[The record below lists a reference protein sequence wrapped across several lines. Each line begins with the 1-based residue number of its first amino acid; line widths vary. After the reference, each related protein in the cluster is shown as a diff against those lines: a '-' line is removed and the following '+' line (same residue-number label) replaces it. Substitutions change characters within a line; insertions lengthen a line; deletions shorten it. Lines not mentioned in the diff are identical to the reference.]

1 MKEFKKII
9 FAIVGFVVCFL
20 VFDFGVGRFFDWAM
34 TKMPSEGERVAKS
47 DYVINKVE
55 ADFIVIGSSRA
66 EAHYDSKVIQDAFPE
81 YSVFNCGVDG
91 QLFNYI
97 NTAFNSIM
105 DRYSPKV
112 VVWDFQ
118 LKDLVD
124 DTPENMSLL
133 YPYYYQNENVR
144 KVLDDQDAT
153 LKYIIWNS
161 CYRYNGTAGRI
172 LRAMR
177 MSERNKMGFLSH
189 QSSDKSRKFKPE
201 KVGWSDKIQ
210 LNQSRVEA
218 LESTLKRAN
227 EKGIKVVLCISPYL
241 SKFTGVHPTI
251 QELHRLSEKY
261 SIQFVDMSQ
270 LEGFVGD
277 TGYWYDGGHLDAEGA
292 EVFTGELVRNMEKS
306 LH

>member
-9 FAIVGFVVCFL
+9 IAIVGFVVCFL
-20 VFDFGVGRFFDWAM
+20 VFDFGVGKFFDWAM

-47 DYVINKVE
+47 DYVINKVD

-124 DTPENMSLL
+124 DTPMNLSLL
-133 YPYYYQNENVR
+133 YPYYYQNENV
-144 KVLDDQDAT
+144 KKALDDQDAT
-153 LKYIIWNS
+153 LKYVLWNN

-177 MSERNKMGFLSH
+177 MSERNKMGFSAHPTDRTRNLI
-189 QSSDKSRKFKPE
+189 PE
-201 KVGWSDKIQ
+201 NNSIHADMKI
-210 LNQSRVEA
+210 NENRISKIEH
-218 LESTLKRAN
+218 SIKRAK
-227 EKGIKVVLCISPYL
+227 EQGIDVVFCVSPYL
-241 SKFTGVHPTI
+241 SQISEKHPTLI
-251 QELHRLSEKY
+251 ELKSLSDKY
-261 SIQFVDMSQ
+261 SIRFIDLSQ
-270 LEGFVGD
+270 LDGFVGD
-277 TGYWYDGGHLDAEGA
+277 EKFWYDGGHLNAEGA
-292 EVFTGELVRNMEKS
+292 EKFTKILVNNLKQ
-306 LH
+306 

>member
-1 MKEFKKII
+1 MKELKKII
-9 FAIVGFVVCFL
+9 IAIVGFAVCFL
-20 VFDFGVGRFFDWAM
+20 ALDFGVGKFFDWAM

-47 DYVINKVE
+47 DYVINKVD

-97 NTAFNSIM
+97 NTAFNCIM

-112 VVWDFQ
+112 VVWDIR
-118 LKDLVD
+118 LNDLVD
-124 DTPENMSLL
+124 DSPENLSLL

-144 KVLDDQDAT
+144 KVLDEQDAS
-153 LKYIIWNS
+153 LKYIVWNS

-177 MSERNKMGFLSH
+177 MSKSNKMGFLAQKSP
-189 QSSDKSRKFKPE
+189 DKSRKINAI
-201 KVGWSDKIQ
+201 KIE
-210 LNQSRVEA
+210 LNDGIKLNRRRVDA
-218 LESTLKRAN
+218 LETTLKRTKQ
-227 EKGIKVVLCISPYL
+227 KGIKVILCVSPYL
-241 SKFTGVHPTI
+241 SRIKGVHPTI
-251 QELHRLSEKY
+251 KELQRLSSEY
-261 SIQFVDMSQ
+261 EISLYDMSQ
-270 LEGFVGD
+270 LDEFYEEKN
-277 TGYWYDGGHLDAEGA
+277 YWYDGFHLDAEGA